1 MDFKSLAIYFLGG
14 GTVVAVT
21 SYFGTQ
27 GKGMLAA
34 FIAFIPSVTVVTLW
48 AIYSKSGAP
57 AATSY
62 VKGMLQ
68 LLPAWTLYAIVL
80 FYLLPRMGLWPS
92 LLISIAVYMV
102 GSFITIRII
111 G

>member
-1 MDFKSLAIYFLGG
+1 MDIKSLLIYFLLG

-27 GKGMLAA
+27 GKGTLAA

-48 AIYSKSGAP
+48 AIHTKSGAP
-57 AATSY
+57 AASSY

-68 LLPAWTLYAIVL
+68 LLPAWTLYALAL
-80 FYLLPRMGLWPS
+80 FILLPRIGLWPS
-92 LLISIAVYMV
+92 LAVSIVIYMI